1 MINGDVNY
9 EMAWRF
15 LKKLVEQF
23 KSTHANT
30 AKDKTENAIDRNYS
44 KLAAHITG
52 IILEKMECME
62 EGIADAMRGQEADE
76 VSEKQLIYQSMID
89 RFLMDFDEAGSY
101 RERLD
106 IARMILKLLQR
117 V

>member
-1 MINGDVNY
+1 MRG
-9 EMAWRF
+9 
-15 LKKLVEQF
+15 
-23 KSTHANT
+23 
-30 AKDKTENAIDRNYS
+30 ENA
-44 KLAAHITG
+44 
-52 IILEKMECME
+52 E
-62 EGIADAMRGQEADE
+62 E

-89 RFLMDFDEAGSY
+89 RFLMDFDDAGSY